1 MPRFLVEVAYTPEA
15 WAAQLERPQNRVEV
29 LKPVLESVGAR
40 FESAYFAFG
49 DADMVCII
57 DCPDNV
63 SAAALSLCF
72 SSGGALKAIKTT
84 PLMTIEEGLEAM
96 RRGAR
101 ALAAYTP
108 PARQQLA
115 GSARN

>member
-1 MPRFLVEVAYTPEA
+1 MPRFLIEAAYTPEA
-15 WAAQLERPQNRVEV
+15 WAAQLERPQNRIEL
-29 LKPVLESVGAR
+29 LKPVLQTVGAR

-49 DADMVCII
+49 DADIVCIV

-72 SSGGALKAIKTT
+72 SSGGAIKSIKTI
-84 PLMTIEEGLEAM
+84 PLMTIEEGMEAM
-96 RRGAR
+96 RKGAR

-108 PARQQLA
+108 PTQKQMTGA
-115 GSARN
+115 ARN

>member
-15 WAAQLERPQNRVEV
+15 WAAQLERPQNRIEL
-29 LKPVLESVGAR
+29 LKPVLQTVGAR

-49 DADMVCII
+49 DADIVCIL

-72 SSGGALKAIKTT
+72 SAGGAIKAIKTT
-84 PLMTIEEGLEAM
+84 PLMTIEEGMEAM
-96 RRGAR
+96 RKGAR
-101 ALAAYTP
+101 ALAAYTAP
-108 PARQQLA
+108 TRQQMA
-115 GSARN
+115 ATARN

>member
-15 WAAQLERPQNRVEV
+15 WAAQLERPQNRIEL
-29 LKPVLESVGAR
+29 LKPVLQTVGAR

-49 DADMVCII
+49 DADIVCIL

-72 SSGGALKAIKTT
+72 SSGGAVKAIKTT
-84 PLMTIEEGLEAM
+84 PLMTIEEGMEAM
-96 RRGAR
+96 RKGAR

-108 PARQQLA
+108 PARQQMA
-115 GSARN
+115 AATRN

>member
-1 MPRFLVEVAYTPEA
+1 MPRFLIEVAYTPEA
-15 WAAQLERPQNRVEV
+15 WAAQLERPQNRIEV
-29 LKPVLESVGAR
+29 LKPVLQTVGAR

-49 DADMVCII
+49 DVDIICII

-84 PLMTIEEGLEAM
+84 PLMTVEEGMEAM
-96 RRGAR
+96 RKGAR
-101 ALAAYTP
+101 ALAAYVP
-108 PARQQLA
+108 PSSQQMA
-115 GSARN
+115 GAARN